1 MKKMIKEPGK
11 FSKVSCYIAAVLFA
25 LCALLVTGSDLI
37 QAFSYNYNPFD
48 FDKVLF
54 IASMIAAALLLVFKN
69 AKLLPIPFAIYGIIE
84 GYWLV
89 STVIDMFKY
98 KAFSFNTIMYRFV
111 NLASVFG
118 ALLLVL
124 IGVFALVKATR
135 KITVVW
141 FIPGIVF
148 TLSTITVIIIQI
160 VQFITNLAVGG
171 GFNFVG
177 TLFGGLFGIAQSLV
191 FTVGVY
197 FAGLA
202 IRAFAKQL
210 LFEAQKEDST
220 NDEII
225 N

>member
-25 LCALLVTGSDLI
+25 LSAFLVTGLDLI
-37 QAFSYNYNPFD
+37 QAFSYDYNPFD

-69 AKLLPIPFAIYGIIE
+69 VKLLPIPFAIYGIIQ

-98 KAFSFNTIMYRFV
+98 KSFGFNTIIYRFV
-111 NLASVFG
+111 NLAEGFG
-118 ALLLVL
+118 ALLL
-124 IGVFALVKATR
+124 IFIAIFALFKATR

-148 TLSTITVIIIQI
+148 TLSVVTELIAEI
-160 VQFITNLAVGG
+160 VGLITNIANGW
-171 GFNFVG
+171 FEFTNI
-177 TLFGGLFGIAQSLV
+177 FGVLLGVAGSII
-191 FTVGVY
+191 FTIGVY

-210 LFEAQKEDST
+210 LFEAQKEDSMK
-220 NDEII
+220 DEII